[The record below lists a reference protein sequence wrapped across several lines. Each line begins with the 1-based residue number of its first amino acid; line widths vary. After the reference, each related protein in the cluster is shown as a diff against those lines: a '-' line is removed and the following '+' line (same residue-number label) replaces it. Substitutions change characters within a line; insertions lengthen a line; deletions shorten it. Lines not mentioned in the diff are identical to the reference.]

1 MKNRN
6 KNKTTIFDLFAF
18 FQWGKIKLK
27 HEQRKCKEMELNN
40 FS

>member
-6 KNKTTIFDLFAF
+6 KNKTTIFDLFVFF

-27 HEQRKCKEMELNN
+27 LTNSAN
-40 FS
+40 V

>member
-6 KNKTTIFDLFAF
+6 KNKITIFDLFAFF

-27 HEQRKCKEMELNN
+27 HE
-40 FS
+40 